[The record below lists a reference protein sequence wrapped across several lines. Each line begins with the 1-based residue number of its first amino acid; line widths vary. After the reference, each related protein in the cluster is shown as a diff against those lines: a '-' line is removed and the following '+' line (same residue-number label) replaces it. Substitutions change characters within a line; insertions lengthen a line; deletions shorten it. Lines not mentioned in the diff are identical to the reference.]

1 MSKIACEFTR
11 VVRHRNLKNEYF
23 SLTLSPFSR
32 ISSCRPG
39 QFVHVELPHS
49 DIFFRRAFSI
59 ASVSEDNSE
68 LELIYKVFG
77 RGTRLLSSLRKDDP
91 VSLLGP
97 IGVPFRPPR
106 KNQTAVMVAGGIGF
120 PPLLYLAT
128 DLINCGF
135 DPGRIEF
142 FYGGRSK
149 KDLIEQN
156 RIKKLGVRY
165 HPVTEDGSVGEKG
178 MVTGPVTRMLE
189 LTNPGKPVLYSCGPE
204 PLLKAVNSL
213 GQQRQIHGQLA
224 IEAAMPCG
232 IGVCLGCV
240 VQRVAGGYARVC
252 VDGPV
257 FDIGEIAL

>member
-1 MSKIACEFTR
+1 MSKIACEYTR
-11 VVRHRNLKNEYF
+11 VVRHRDLKNQYF
-23 SLTLSPFSR
+23 SLTLGPFSKV
-32 ISSCRPG
+32 SSCRPG

-59 ASVSEDNSE
+59 ASVSEKDNQ

-97 IGVPFRPPR
+97 IGVPFTRPG

-128 DLINCGF
+128 DLINRGF
-135 DPGRIEF
+135 DPGSIEF

-149 KDLIEQN
+149 MDLIEQS

-178 MVTGPVTRMLE
+178 MVTGPVERMLE
-189 LTNPGKPVLYSCGPE
+189 LTKTGKPVLYSCGPE
-204 PLLKAVNSL
+204 PLLKAVDSL
-213 GQQRQIHGQLA
+213 GRQRQIHGQLA
-224 IEAAMPCG
+224 VEAPMPCG

-240 VQRVAGGYARVC
+240 VERVSGGYARVC

-257 FDIGEIAL
+257 FDIGEILL